1 MTDFDPISTVEDS
14 HLILDH
20 GDWPNFHDAEVLNL
34 NIWRGDVR
42 PDDDIWIGPVI
53 EASFELCALE
63 TPYIT
68 ILKFHDCE
76 SIRLEEFNHQNAVY
90 DLRFKYEARGTCTDG
105 TPLTPYI
112 SVSFEHAFGVEP
124 SIGAQRN
131 WQHHEKRIT
140 SACSR
145 TRSLAARAPW
155 PLMRSVRLLSK

>member
-112 SVSFEHAFGVEP
+112 SVSFEHAKHW
-124 SIGAQRN
+124 SA
-131 WQHHEKRIT
+131 EKLATPRKAHNKRMQSDQVT
-140 SACSR
+140 RCASA
-145 TRSLAARAPW
+145 LAADAER
-155 PLMRSVRLLSK
+155 

>member
-105 TPLTPYI
+105 TP
-112 SVSFEHAFGVEP
+112 